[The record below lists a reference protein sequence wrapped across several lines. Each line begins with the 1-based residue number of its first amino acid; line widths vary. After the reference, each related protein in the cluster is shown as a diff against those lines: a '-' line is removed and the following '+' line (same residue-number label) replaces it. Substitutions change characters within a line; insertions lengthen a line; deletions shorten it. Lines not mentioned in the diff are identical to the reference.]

1 MSGIKRFY
9 EGAAELGMCPIEQE
23 TWDYLDKLEQSD
35 PSIDWIAYCEYDY
48 EGKDG
53 ILHVCDCICV
63 ESARRLIELDIETVE
78 IANFVEYFCG
88 GIDCHLTP
96 NE

>member
-23 TWDYLDKLEQSD
+23 TWDYLDNLEESD

-48 EGKDG
+48 EGHDG
-53 ILHVCDCICV
+53 LHVCDCIRV
-63 ESARRLIELDIETVE
+63 ESARRLIDMGLETVE

-88 GIDCHLTP
+88 GIDCG
-96 NE
+96 